1 MEKENYNAS
10 LLDYVTALFPSI
22 DLKDTLL
29 ITCQHV
35 LGEHVDLLDALIKIG
50 LSPENVYWLGKCY
63 STNKETADTL
73 ENKGIYLHPASKEF
87 DSHVAFDDQ
96 HKKVVT
102 DLLERVK
109 KEKSGMEFKHVV
121 ILDDGGELIS
131 ISNEVL
137 SDWKNIVGVEW
148 TSSGFNRLKEMNI
161 SFPIINMA
169 RSEAKL
175 IIESP
180 FIAEQA
186 VNKIVS
192 YLEKLNQPKVLVIG
206 GGYIGTNIVSLLE
219 PKYEVHSYDIVI
231 EKSKYHKDEFANILG
246 LYDVIIG
253 CTGETVISLE
263 HYANIKKG
271 ALLISV
277 SSSDREFSA
286 VNLRKQVKKTTLPHS
301 DLTIDGLNLINCGF
315 PVTFDGSARPV
326 AEEKIAITIA
336 LAFASVC
343 QAMETK
349 TENGFTDLD
358 KEIQQRIIDKF
369 SEVSI
374 L

>member
-1 MEKENYNAS
+1 MEKENSNES
-10 LLDYVTALFPSI
+10 LLAYVKTLFPRA

-35 LGEHVDLLDALIKIG
+35 LGKQVDLLDMLIRIG

-63 STNKETADTL
+63 STNKETADIL
-73 ENKGIYLHPASKEF
+73 EKKGIYLHSASREF

-96 HKKVVT
+96 HKEAVIE
-102 DLLERVK
+102 LLEQVK
-109 KEKSGMEFKHVV
+109 KEKSGVEFKHVI

-131 ISNEVL
+131 ASNELL

-148 TSSGFNRLKEMNI
+148 TSSGFNRLKDMNI
-161 SFPIINMA
+161 NFPIINMA

-186 VNKIVS
+186 VGRIVQH
-192 YLEKLNQPKVLVIG
+192 LEKLNQPKALVIG

-219 PKYEVHSYDIVI
+219 SKYEVHSYDIVI
-231 EKSKYHKDEFANILG
+231 ERSKYHKDEFANILG

-253 CTGETVISLE
+253 CTGEIVVSQE
-263 HYANIKKG
+263 HYVNIKKG

-286 VNLRKQVKKTTLPHS
+286 VNLRKQAAKITSPHG
-301 DLTIDGLNLINCGF
+301 DLIIDGIGLINCGF
-315 PVTFDGSARPV
+315 PITFDGSAHPI
-326 AEEKIAITIA
+326 AEKKIAITIA

-343 QAMETK
+343 QALETK
-349 TENGFTDLD
+349 NKNGFIDLN
-358 KEIQQRIIDKF
+358 KEIQQKIIDNF
-369 SEVSI
+369 SE